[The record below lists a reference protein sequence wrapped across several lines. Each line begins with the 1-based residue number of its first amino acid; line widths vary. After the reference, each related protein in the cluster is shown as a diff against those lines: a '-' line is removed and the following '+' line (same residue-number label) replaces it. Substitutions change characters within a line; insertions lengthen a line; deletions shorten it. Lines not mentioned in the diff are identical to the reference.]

1 MAGMPISTERTPTS
15 LRTRSATLRRDLR
28 LLNADAFAWAVMTGC
43 GEAYFVAFGLAA
55 GLGEVTSGLLATVPL
70 LIGAAVQ
77 MVSPWG
83 IRRCGSLRTWIASN
97 AGIQAL
103 SLLPLVVMAQ
113 VETVP
118 VWAIFTLA
126 SIYWAGGLATA
137 PAWNTWVT
145 TLVPRPM
152 RARFFAMRSR
162 LAQVGL
168 IVGLALAAGMLQWGR
183 RGDFELQAFG
193 LIFLVAFLA
202 RLVSSILLYRHSDA
216 AKGFIDRIE
225 PISRKALAPFLAGG
239 KGRLVLLYM
248 LAVTMSVQVSGPF
261 FTAYILEHL
270 RFSYLQLMGI
280 NACTVLSKVVFLP
293 LIGRFAKEQGP
304 GRLLW
309 IGGLA
314 ITPAATLWLVSENFW
329 YLLALQLAVG
339 VGWACWEMATFL
351 LVFDTIPESH
361 RTPVLTLFNLANAL
375 AIVGG
380 SLIGAVILR
389 YTGVGAWG
397 YAVLFGATGAMR
409 LVTLFMLAAI
419 APIGLRE
426 RFKGRLLGL
435 RTISVRPGAASIDL
449 PVVEVDEGIE
459 GIEGIGREDA
469 TRERETTDASEKRP
483 SS

>member
-1 MAGMPISTERTPTS
+1 MARTPSSSDTVNAPAM
-15 LRTRSATLRRDLR
+15 RSATLRRDLR

-77 MVSPWG
+77 MISPWG

-103 SLLPLVVMAQ
+103 ALLPLVVMAE

-118 VWAIFTLA
+118 AWAIFTLA

-162 LAQVGL
+162 LAQLGL
-168 IVGLALAAGMLQWGR
+168 IVGLALAAGLLQWGR
-183 RGDFELQAFG
+183 AGEFELQAFG

-202 RLVSSILLYRHSDA
+202 RMVSSVLLYRHSDA
-216 AKGFIDRIE
+216 PRGLIDRIE
-225 PISRKALAPFLAGG
+225 PISRRALAPFLAEG

-270 RFSYLQLMGI
+270 RFSYLELMGI
-280 NACTVLSKVVFLP
+280 NACTVLSKVAFLP

-389 YTGVGAWG
+389 YAGIGAWG

-449 PVVEVDEGIE
+449 PLVEDDGEFDEADLAGE
-459 GIEGIGREDA
+459 PSRREAADA
-469 TRERETTDASEKRP
+469 VEKRP
-483 SS
+483 PP

>member
-1 MAGMPISTERTPTS
+1 MAGTPPNTDNANPPAIRST
-15 LRTRSATLRRDLR
+15 TLRRDLR

-43 GEAYFVAFGLAA
+43 GEAYFVAFGLAS
-55 GLGEVTSGLLATVPL
+55 GLGEVASGLLATVPL

-103 SLLPLVVMAQ
+103 SLLPLVVMAE

-118 VWAIFTLA
+118 AWAIFTLA
-126 SIYWAGGLATA
+126 SIYWAAGLATA

-145 TLVPRPM
+145 TLVPRTM

-168 IVGLALAAGMLQWGR
+168 IVGLAIAAGLLQWGR
-183 RGDFELQAFG
+183 GGGFELQAFG
-193 LIFLVAFLA
+193 LVFLVAFLA
-202 RLVSSILLYRHSDA
+202 RLVSSVLLYRHSDA
-216 AKGFIDRIE
+216 PSGFIDRIE
-225 PISRKALAPFLAGG
+225 PISRRALAPFLAEG

-270 RFSYLQLMGI
+270 RFSYLELMGI
-280 NACTVLSKVVFLP
+280 NACTVLSKVAFLP

-380 SLIGAVILR
+380 SVIGAVILR
-389 YTGVGAWG
+389 FTGVGAWG

-435 RTISVRPGAASIDL
+435 RTISVRPGASSIDL
-449 PVVEVDEGIE
+449 PLVEG
-459 GIEGIGREDA
+459 EDA
-469 TRERETTDASEKRP
+469 FEELDESEPASQREAADASEKRP
-483 SS
+483 PS